1 MSTAGYDSKN
11 EENFEAVTRAID
23 TALEKIEKDS
33 SIPATAT
40 QLAKLAGVH
49 RNTLYFRK
57 WPIERIE
64 EIKAKRAQQ
73 KKDQAAAKAESRSP
87 EELLE
92 RSRLEIIYW
101 FTQLQDARA
110 ANTSQAATIRQTAAA
125 RDHYMREHQKMLQII
140 NELRHENQQLHNTVS
155 VLEQEIAS
163 GKRQPDE

>member
-11 EENFEAVTRAID
+11 EENFEAVTRALD
-23 TALEKIEKDS
+23 AALNKIEKDS
-33 SIPATAT
+33 SLSANAT

-49 RNTLYFRK
+49 RNTLYFRQ

-73 KKDQAAAKAESRSP
+73 KSDQAAAKVESRSP

-110 ANTSQAATIRQTAAA
+110 ANTSQVATIKQTAAA
-125 RDHYMREHQKMLQII
+125 RDYYMREHQELLQTI
-140 NELRHENQQLHNTVS
+140 NELRHENQQLHNMVS